1 MAKAFTARRRK
12 RRSVGDASLR
22 RRRSPKASLL
32 GVPIA
37 KGAKLIG
44 AIAILSLLTARAHP
58 QDADQALRLDAVHI
72 EGAGQQSGTGN
83 GVYLGNGLV
92 LTAAHVAGSASSSI
106 RLQIGGRELPADI
119 VKRGQFPD
127 LDLALLS
134 VDEHQLPAS
143 LQLRHLTLCTLPPW
157 PGDAVIVATPEGTA
171 RSHVMP
177 PALLPRDLAA
187 KFRTAIADVAT
198 TGMSGSGVFDVNTK
212 CLLGIISGKI
222 RGFHSKADVG
232 HDSQAHDVAKYFVP
246 APVIA
251 EFLPRDVRF

>member
-1 MAKAFTARRRK
+1 MEKALTARHRK
-12 RRSVGDASLR
+12 RRSLLNASLR
-22 RRRSPKASLL
+22 RRWSAKASLL
-32 GVPIA
+32 ATPISG
-37 KGAKLIG
+37 GAKLIG
-44 AIAILSLLTARAHP
+44 AIAILSLLTARADP
-58 QDADQALRLDAVHI
+58 QDTDQVLQLDAVHI

-119 VKRGQFPD
+119 VKRGQFPE

-143 LQLRHLTLCTLPPW
+143 LRLRHLTLCTLPPW

-177 PALLPRDLAA
+177 PALLPRDLAP

-198 TGMSGSGVFDVNTK
+198 TGMSGSGVFDANTK

-232 HDSQAHDVAKYFVP
+232 HDSQAHDVAKYFVS
-246 APVIA
+246 APIIA
-251 EFLPRDVRF
+251 AFLPPEIRF